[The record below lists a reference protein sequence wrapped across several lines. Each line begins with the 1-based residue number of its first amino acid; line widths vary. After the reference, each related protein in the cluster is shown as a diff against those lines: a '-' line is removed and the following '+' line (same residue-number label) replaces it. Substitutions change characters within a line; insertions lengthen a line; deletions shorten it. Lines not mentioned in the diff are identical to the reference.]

1 MVSKKIALFSVLVLM
16 AASGWAQYQG
26 RIEGKVMDAAGNP
39 LDGVEVSIVSSKL
52 GSQKFDLKTGREGQ
66 FTQIGLSPGFYMV
79 SFKKE
84 GFAPRSIEVKVNI
97 AEATAF
103 EVKLEPAGAEAMRT
117 MSESDKLFLQG
128 NKLFAG
134 NKFAEAA
141 ASYEEAIKLNQ
152 TQWAYYFNLGLA
164 YKKMEKGEE
173 ARAAFARALE
183 LNPGSYSA
191 SKELAESLAKAGNY
205 EEAKTLYRKALEISA
220 DDPDALYNLG
230 LCQVSTGEG
239 EAALDS
245 FAKCIALKP
254 DYADAY
260 YQLGTLY
267 IGQNKVK
274 EAVESLEKFLA
285 LAPGHEKAGVAKQ
298 LLDYL
303 KKQVEMSLARCVS
316 LFHRDIDRLDRRV
329 LRDLVED
336 VDDQRV
342 VSGRQVALLSPL
354 WLFTFLDPDRLF
366 HRQRLADQGGVVRLR
381 RPLDGGLLS
390 LLDLEVDLDI
400 VLLGL
405 VGLGAEDEEKDVQVF
420 ARLEGLIDVR
430 DNFEDGVGENALVE
444 DRLLLHRIH
453 LVHLLDKEYRGC
465 VQRLSEHGRVGDGEL
480 MVGDP
485 HLLKVEGGHGDGQE
499 IVPERQRIA
508 DAVEVLFLRIK
519 PGDRNLNAGRDKDFP
534 EDLRLARFVQ
544 AVELEEDVEAG
555 LQFLDSFLNRRL
567 LRASPFGFGLGRSG
581 RYLRKP
587 EGRVLDVHQEDDLK
601 VLSGRKIEALED
613 IDRDILSS
621 LPGSQ
626 PFLDDRLHFLGD
638 EYFFLLLSL
647 FFFLVL
653 VLLLGRNAQAG
664 HQAEH

>member
-26 RIEGKVMDAAGNP
+26 RIEGKVIDAAGNP

-79 SFKKE
+79 SFKRE

-97 AEATAF
+97 AEATTF

-117 MSESDKLFLQG
+117 MSESDKLFLEG
-128 NKLFAG
+128 NKHFAG

-164 YKKMEKGEE
+164 YKKMEKREE
-173 ARAAFARALE
+173 ERAAFAKALE

-220 DDPDALYNLG
+220 DDPDVLYNLG
-230 LCQVSTGEG
+230 LCQVSTGDG

-245 FAKCIALKP
+245 FTKCIALRP

-303 KKQVEMSLARCVS
+303 KKQVEMS
-316 LFHRDIDRLDRRV
+316 
-329 LRDLVED
+329 
-336 VDDQRV
+336 
-342 VSGRQVALLSPL
+342 
-354 WLFTFLDPDRLF
+354 
-366 HRQRLADQGGVVRLR
+366 
-381 RPLDGGLLS
+381 
-390 LLDLEVDLDI
+390 
-400 VLLGL
+400 
-405 VGLGAEDEEKDVQVF
+405 
-420 ARLEGLIDVR
+420 
-430 DNFEDGVGENALVE
+430 
-444 DRLLLHRIH
+444 
-453 LVHLLDKEYRGC
+453 
-465 VQRLSEHGRVGDGEL
+465 
-480 MVGDP
+480 
-485 HLLKVEGGHGDGQE
+485 
-499 IVPERQRIA
+499 
-508 DAVEVLFLRIK
+508 
-519 PGDRNLNAGRDKDFP
+519 
-534 EDLRLARFVQ
+534 
-544 AVELEEDVEAG
+544 
-555 LQFLDSFLNRRL
+555 
-567 LRASPFGFGLGRSG
+567 
-581 RYLRKP
+581 
-587 EGRVLDVHQEDDLK
+587 
-601 VLSGRKIEALED
+601 
-613 IDRDILSS
+613 
-621 LPGSQ
+621 
-626 PFLDDRLHFLGD
+626 
-638 EYFFLLLSL
+638 
-647 FFFLVL
+647 
-653 VLLLGRNAQAG
+653 
-664 HQAEH
+664 